1 MFWNKK
7 HILLS
12 MVLASGLT
20 AVSLALSDSWTSR
33 TDMPTP
39 RRGMSAA
46 VLDGKIYVIGG
57 NPGSTGGLKTVEAYD
72 PATDSWMTKSPMSVA
87 RGGLSISVV
96 NGKIYAIGGM
106 TSPSGSF
113 NTVEEYDPSTDRWM
127 RKASMPTSR
136 FQLSTS
142 VVNGKIYAIGGT
154 RAWPNITSKVEEYD
168 PTTDTWIEK
177 RAMPTARYGLSTCA
191 VNGKIYAIGGVLDH
205 PNITSIVEEYDP
217 VADVWRRK
225 ADMPTARPFLATSV
239 LNGRIYALGGA
250 TPDPDGPPVSTVEE
264 YDPATGTWTVKA
276 DMLTARGHLAAG
288 TVNGKIYA
296 IGGTTGGFPWPLTSI
311 VEEYD
316 PGLPPPDFNG
326 DGIVDVTD
334 LLRLIESW
342 GQNDPLVDIAPP
354 LGDGIVDI
362 QDLEHLMSYWQQ
374 TPDDPTLIIH
384 WALDETEGI
393 ITQDGVSGNAAYII
407 GDPLWLPDGGIVNG
421 AIQLD
426 GVDDCAV
433 SGPIPNLAEGPFSA
447 VAWIK
452 GGAPGQ
458 GVLSQMGV
466 ANWLCADSSGGT
478 LMTELKSPGEDGC
491 SLVSEVVIT
500 DDDWHRIGFV
510 WDGLFRTLYV
520 DGIAVAEDTQ
530 DGLQGSNNGLYI
542 GAGQMMAPGTYWSGL
557 IDDIRLYNRVVI
569 P

>member
-7 HILLS
+7 KMLLTL
-12 MVLASGLT
+12 VLVSGL
-20 AVSLALSDSWTSR
+20 ANLSLALSDSWTSR

-39 RRGMSAA
+39 RRNMSAA
-46 VLDGKIYVIGG
+46 VLDGIIYVIGG
-57 NPGSTGGLKTVEAYD
+57 NPGSSGGLKTVEAYD
-72 PATDSWMTKSPMSVA
+72 PATDSWTTKSPMSVA

-106 TSPSGSF
+106 TAPNGSF
-113 NTVEEYDPSTDRWM
+113 NTVEEYNPATDRWA
-127 RKASMPTSR
+127 RKADMPTRR
-136 FQLSTS
+136 FGLSTS
-142 VVNGKIYAIGGT
+142 VVNGKIYAIGGQGS
-154 RAWPNITSKVEEYD
+154 WPNVVSKVEEYD
-168 PTTDTWIEK
+168 PTTDTWTTK
-177 RAMPTARYGLSTCA
+177 RPMQTARAHLSTGV
-191 VNGKIYAIGGVLDH
+191 VNGKIYAIGGILEY
-205 PNITSIVEEYDP
+205 PEIASIVEEYDP
-217 VADVWRRK
+217 VADAWRKK
-225 ADMPTARPFLATSV
+225 ADMPTARTFLATSV
-239 LNGRIYALGGA
+239 LNGRIYAMGGA
-250 TPDPDGPPVSTVEE
+250 TPDPDGPPVLTVEE
-264 YDPATGTWTVKA
+264 YDPATDTWTTKA
-276 DMLTARGHLAAG
+276 EMLTARAHLAAG

-326 DGIVDVTD
+326 DGIVDIED

-342 GQNDPLVDIAPP
+342 GQSDPLVDMAPP

-374 TPDDPTLIIH
+374 TPEDPTLITH
-384 WALDETEGI
+384 WALDETEGLI
-393 ITQDGVSGNAAYII
+393 AQDGVGGNVAYII
-407 GDPLWLPDGGIVNG
+407 GNPLWQPNGGMVNG

-433 SGPIPNLAEGPFSA
+433 SNLMPNLAEGSFSA

-478 LMTELKSPGEDGC
+478 LTTELKSPGEDGC

-520 DGIAVAEDTQ
+520 DGIAVAEDSQ
-530 DGLQGSNNGLYI
+530 NGLQGSNNGLYI
-542 GAGQMMAPGTYWSGL
+542 GAGQMMQPGTYWSGL
-557 IDDIRLYNRVVI
+557 IDDIRLYNRAVR